1 MLQYQ
6 CLVMYFW
13 KKCLSWKTQIK
24 VYFDFQLFFVDWFW
38 QTIPQMNGVGQIS
51 TTTKNMW
58 VILLFWHHLW
68 YVTDDVT
75 NVRGLKMNMFWN
87 PLIKT
92 AKLRYWLSKSVGN
105 VLFNDCFLSLWRQN
119 PFIGRR
125 TKSKYIRP
133 MNDTI
138 TIYRG
143 FFYFA
148 HRLIR
153 GLHSLLSLGTPA
165 AG

>member
-1 MLQYQ
+1 MLHIMLQYQ

-105 VLFNDCFLSLWRQN
+105 VLFND
-119 PFIGRR
+119 
-125 TKSKYIRP
+125 
-133 MNDTI
+133 
-138 TIYRG
+138 
-143 FFYFA
+143 FFYLYDVKIHLSVGEPKANIFGPWMI
-148 HRLIR
+148 RLPYIVDFSISPI
-153 GLHSLLSLGTPA
+153 G
-165 AG
+165 